1 MELTIYIFTAILAFL
16 FIIYKGKIKEHYVL
30 ICYFLIAFLISVSV
44 RQNQFSYSLDEASD
58 FRSYY
63 KFIAADEISTI
74 YNSEFLFFLIIRSL
88 YSLLGDE
95 LFVFYILDF
104 IYFALVYLSVKEL
117 IKKWPTVGS
126 NISIIVLLL
135 NIILFS
141 NIAGIHNIYRQF
153 VSSAVVLYSISNLLN
168 KKFTL
173 AFSFFII
180 SIVIH
185 NSNLLF
191 IPVFILLFFK
201 SKSITFLSSIF
212 IGYGILSIDKL
223 ATMEPLQ
230 RDFYANEQG
239 VRITVFYI
247 VCYISMLLFS
257 LVVKGEKKDNIIAI
271 LLGSCLIIFVA
282 SIMAFSTGISER
294 IFFLHISVFFPLCFV
309 YFYSVVKEK
318 LVFGQLVLAYL
329 IFYLIAINRDMITF

>member
-1 MELTIYIFTAILAFL
+1 MLAFL
-16 FIIYKGKIKEHYVL
+16 FIIYKGKIKEHYVS
-30 ICYFLIAFLISVSV
+30 ICYFLIAFSISVLV
-44 RQNQFSYSLDEASD
+44 RQNQFSYSLDESSD
-58 FRSYY
+58 FLSYY
-63 KFIAADEISTI
+63 KFITADEISTI
-74 YNSEFLFFLIIRSL
+74 YNSEFLFFLIIRVL

-117 IKKWPTVGS
+117 IKKWPTAGS

-191 IPVFILLFFK
+191 IPFFILLFFK
-201 SKSITFLSSIF
+201 SKLITFLSSIF
-212 IGYGILSIDKL
+212 ISYGIQSLDKL
-223 ATMEPLQ
+223 STMEPLQ
-230 RDFYANEQG
+230 RDFYTNEQG

-247 VCYISMLLFS
+247 VCFISILLFS
-257 LVVKGEKKDNIIAI
+257 LVVKGEKKDNIFAI
-271 LLGSCLIIFVA
+271 LLGSCLIIYLA
-282 SIMAFSTGISER
+282 AIITFSTGISER
-294 IFFLHISVFFPLCFV
+294 IFFLFISVLFPPFFV
-309 YFYSVVKEK
+309 FYYRVVREK
-318 LVFGQLVLAYL
+318 LVFSLLVLAYFS
-329 IFYLIAINRDMITF
+329 FYLIAVNRDMIAHF